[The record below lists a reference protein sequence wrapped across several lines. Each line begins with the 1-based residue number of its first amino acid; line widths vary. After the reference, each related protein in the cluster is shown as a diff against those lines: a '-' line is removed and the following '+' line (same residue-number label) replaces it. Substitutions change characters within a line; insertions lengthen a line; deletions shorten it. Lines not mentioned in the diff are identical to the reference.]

1 MRRNIYILFAVV
13 LVITAGVTLYIFF
26 GRDTSSPGTLTSN
39 PSSNPFG
46 VAASRFISQ
55 FVTGS
60 PYQGGAT
67 STQPNT
73 IQDNFPMLKIWPS
86 PVAGYRFVDYQ
97 YLIGATS
104 TSASGTPIT
113 RQERATSTSLM
124 FIDRTTGYVYGY
136 DTVSQTID
144 QITNTLLPGIFDAYI
159 YRDGRRA
166 LVRSYDVSTGE
177 VVSSLI
183 DIPRVAPGRD
193 PLPIENTT
201 SLPNNISSV
210 GISSDGTL
218 ISYLVPN
225 TNGSSLYTISFD
237 KKITRLDVPL
247 SEWSV
252 VYAGKTPLLVSKPSA
267 YVEGSVLD
275 AQTSTRTLT
284 QKTGLMVRAS
294 TKNTLYLASMWSRS
308 GLATF
313 YFNVQTGETKVL
325 GIRTLAD
332 KCIWETSALF
342 TVCGVPAKLSTP
354 VEGLPDDWYQGRIS
368 FSDSLT
374 IISAAEGSPT
384 FTFNIEQE
392 LGEPVDMENLILDA
406 NDTLLAFTNK
416 KDGAL
421 WLTNIPRLISLQD

>member
-60 PYQGGAT
+60 TYQGGAT
-67 STQPNT
+67 STQPST
-73 IQDNFPMLKIWPS
+73 IEDNFPMLKIWPN
-86 PVAGYRFVDYQ
+86 PVAGYQFVNYQ

-113 RQERATSTSLM
+113 RQERATSTSLI
-124 FIDRTTGYVYGY
+124 FVDRTTGYVYGY
-136 DTVSQTID
+136 DTLTQNID
-144 QITNTLLPGIFDAYI
+144 QITNTLTPGVFDAYI

-166 LVRSYDVSTGE
+166 LVRSYDEQTGDIVST
-177 VVSSLI
+177 LI

-193 PLPIENTT
+193 PLPVEGST

-210 GISSDGTL
+210 DISPDGTL

-225 TNGSSLYTISFD
+225 TNGSSLYTISVD
-237 KKITRLDVPL
+237 KKITRIDVPL
-247 SEWSV
+247 SEWTIT
-252 VYAGKTPLLVSKPSA
+252 YAGKTPLLVSKPSA
-267 YVEGSVLD
+267 YVEGAVLD
-275 AQTSTRTLT
+275 AQTSARTLT
-284 QKTGLMVRAS
+284 QKTGLMISPS

-313 YFNVQTGETKVL
+313 YFDVRTGETKVL

-332 KCIWETSALF
+332 KCVWETSTLF
-342 TVCGVPAKLSTP
+342 TVCGVPVKLSTP
-354 VEGLPDDWYQGRIS
+354 VEGLPDDWYQGRVS

-374 IISAAEGSPT
+374 VISVAEGSPT
-384 FTFNIEQE
+384 FTFNVEQE
-392 LGEPVDMENLILDA
+392 LGEPVDMENLLLDT

-421 WLTNIPRLISLQD
+421 WLANIPRLISLED

>member
-55 FVTGS
+55 FVTDS
-60 PYQGGAT
+60 PYQDG
-67 STQPNT
+67 STTTQQ
-73 IQDNFPMLKIWPS
+73 ISIEDNFPMLKIWPN
-86 PVAGYRFVDYQ
+86 PVAGYQFVDYQ
-97 YLIGATS
+97 YLLGATS
-104 TSASGTPIT
+104 TTASGTPIT

-136 DTVSQTID
+136 DTLTQDID
-144 QITNTLLPGIFDAYI
+144 QITNTLMPGVFDAYI

-166 LVRSYDVSTGE
+166 LVRSYDTSTGDTI
-177 VVSSLI
+177 STLI

-193 PLPIENTT
+193 PLPVEGNS

-210 GISSDGTL
+210 DMSPDGTL
-218 ISYLVPN
+218 ISYIVPN
-225 TNGSSLYTISFD
+225 TTGSSLYTISLD
-237 KKITRLDVPL
+237 KKITRTDIPL
-247 SEWSV
+247 SEWNIS
-252 VYAGKTPLLVSKPSA
+252 YAGKTPLLVSKPSA
-267 YVEGSVLD
+267 YVEGVVLD
-275 AQTSTRTLT
+275 AQTSARTLA
-284 QKTGLMVRAS
+284 QKTGLMISPS

-313 YFNVQTGETKVL
+313 YFDVRTGETKVL

-332 KCIWETSALF
+332 KCVWETSALF
-342 TVCGVPAKLSTP
+342 TVCGVPVKLSTP
-354 VEGLPDDWYQGRIS
+354 VEGLPDDWYQGRVS

-374 IISAAEGSPT
+374 VISVAEGSPT
-384 FTFNIEQE
+384 FTFNVEQE
-392 LGEPVDMENLILDA
+392 LGEPVDMENLLLDA
-406 NDTLLAFTNK
+406 NDTLVAFTNK

-421 WLTNIPRLISLQD
+421 WLVNIPRLISLED